1 MEVQSVLVHVSWTM
15 SMFSRHFH
23 GISMEKPGIHG
34 KMRKVHGSSTADFQ
48 FCFQFLESN
57 ACCHTCEIIVYTRYV
72 IQIDITSY
80 MIKVHMILFFTH

>member
-34 KMRKVHGSSTADFQ
+34 KKRHVHGSSTAGGPGFYA
-48 FCFQFLESN
+48 EY
-57 ACCHTCEIIVYTRYV
+57 IIVSIVNNLICTLAIV
-72 IQIDITSY
+72 LEFE
-80 MIKVHMILFFTH
+80 ILLY